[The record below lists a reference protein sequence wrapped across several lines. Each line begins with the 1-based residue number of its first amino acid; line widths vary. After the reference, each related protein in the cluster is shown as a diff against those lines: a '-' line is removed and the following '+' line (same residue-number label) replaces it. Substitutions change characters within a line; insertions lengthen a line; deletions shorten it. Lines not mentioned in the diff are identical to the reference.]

1 MDSDH
6 RLVVVPLH
14 LKLKRRAD
22 CKPGKCVDV
31 DLLKKTDT
39 QEGYC
44 ETVRKQFEN
53 RKGFGSVEERW
64 KEMKDAIMES
74 ATLHLHRRGRLEG
87 GGYQKT
93 HLRKIIEV
101 KHQAFG

>member
-6 RLVVVPLH
+6 RLVVVPLR
-14 LKLKRRAD
+14 LKMKRRAD

-31 DLLKKTDT
+31 DLLKQTDT

-64 KEMKDAIMES
+64 KEKKDAIMAS
-74 ATLHLHRRGRLEG
+74 ATLHLHRKRQVRRRWISEDTL
-87 GGYQKT
+87 T
-93 HLRKIIEV
+93 
-101 KHQAFG
+101 